1 MDYNLGYYHG
11 IGSKSATDNH
21 HKQNSSK
28 IASFL
33 INKIKNGMEGSIVIT
48 T

>member
-21 HKQNSSK
+21 HKHD
-28 IASFL
+28 L
-33 INKIKNGMEGSIVIT
+33 IQKLLLF
-48 T
+48 